1 MLIALTR
8 WVRPR
13 LRAALWRQW
22 KTPRR
27 RCAALIANGV
37 SEWAEGTRPAAAAV
51 LGISPALYW
60 ALKCILQIARP
71 DIIVPIVLAQLL
83 EPPCTDPFATSC
95 GRGGAARLPP
105 TPINNCAR
113 SLESARGLLTAW
125 RYEIAAAE
133 HTGYGRGECPV
144 VLPDPAQLY
153 RARYR
158 CRCSSVARSNS
169 AVSRADLTEESGDRG
184 PVDHDGPSSGRQQA
198 RNPVARSYSLV
209 LLLRDPVAGDGV
221 KARRKTRAR
230 RLPDSESRAR
240 GPGPRQTAQLVG
252 RAEARMRGRI
262 RAALSRRCVLCHGR
276 APVEPTRGGCAGDA
290 GSPLT
295 Q

>member
-95 GRGGAARLPP
+95 GRA
-105 TPINNCAR
+105 
-113 SLESARGLLTAW
+113 ELL
-125 RYEIAAAE
+125 
-133 HTGYGRGECPV
+133 
-144 VLPDPAQLY
+144 
-153 RARYR
+153 
-158 CRCSSVARSNS
+158 
-169 AVSRADLTEESGDRG
+169 
-184 PVDHDGPSSGRQQA
+184 
-198 RNPVARSYSLV
+198 
-209 LLLRDPVAGDGV
+209 
-221 KARRKTRAR
+221 
-230 RLPDSESRAR
+230 
-240 GPGPRQTAQLVG
+240 
-252 RAEARMRGRI
+252 
-262 RAALSRRCVLCHGR
+262 
-276 APVEPTRGGCAGDA
+276 
-290 GSPLT
+290 GSPLPRSIT
-295 Q
+295 ARDHWNPHAGCSRRGDTRLRRRNIPVTEEANVPWSSRTPHNCIGHAIDVDAPLWLARIRQ